1 MKNDRGFALP
11 ITIFLIAI
19 LTLMLGSTFTRA
31 ATENQIAGGSKAS
44 NDATLVAHAGLD
56 KYFGQD
62 FTEAARPLS
71 GDSTRLDVP
80 GGWAWVVPDVLIT
93 PADTMRSFRYI
104 IRSTGYA
111 GDPSQPGNALASHTV
126 AQFAGWHRASLDA
139 PRAAIIAANGLDIE
153 KPNESSIVALDGQ
166 DQFNPLC
173 AGGPVLP
180 AGFGARLPAGTNSDL
195 NDATITGSPALLEL
209 GTRESV
215 AQLVNIDWE
224 AIRAGEFIP
233 DYTSPQ
239 NGLTGDFPS
248 QLVDGN
254 HTESRD
260 NFSGEGLLIVTGDLT
275 VSSSKDY
282 WYWRGVILV
291 GGEASIEADHVYIYG
306 TIISGLNYLTGDTPT
321 NDDSDFKGDHE
332 FRLRFDSCNIRKSL
346 RSLKG
351 FIPLENTWIDNW
363 ATF

>member
-1 MKNDRGFALP
+1 MPDKTRDDRGFALP
-11 ITIFLIAI
+11 LAIFLIAI
-19 LTLMLGSTFTRA
+19 LTLMLASTFTRA
-31 ATENQIAGGSKAS
+31 ATEHQIAAGSKWTV
-44 NDATLVAHAGLD
+44 DALFVAQSGLE

-62 FTEAARPLS
+62 FTASDRPLLE
-71 GDSTRLDVP
+71 DSMRMDVP
-80 GGWAWVVPDVLIT
+80 GGWAWVVPDVLMT
-93 PADTMRSFRYI
+93 PADTMQDFRYI
-104 IRSTGYA
+104 IRSTGYVE
-111 GDPSQPGNALASHTV
+111 DPSQPGYALASHTV
-126 AQFAGWHRASLDA
+126 AQFADWQTAWLNA
-139 PRAAIIAANGLDIE
+139 PRAALIAANGLDIE
-153 KPNESSIVALDGQ
+153 SNDVELDGR
-166 DQFNPLC
+166 DQSNALC
-173 AGGPVLP
+173 AGDPLLP
-180 AGFGARLPAGTNSDL
+180 DGFGARLPAGRNSDL
-195 NDATITGSPALLEL
+195 HHAEFNGSPALLEL

-224 AIRAGEFIP
+224 AIRAGGFIP

-248 QLVDGN
+248 QLVAGN
-254 HTESRD
+254 YTESLN

-306 TIISGLNYLTGDTPT
+306 TIISGLNYLTGDTPD
-321 NDDSDFKGDHE
+321 DDSDFRGDHE
-332 FRLRFDSCNIRKSL
+332 FVLRFDSCYIRKSL

>member
-1 MKNDRGFALP
+1 MNDRGFALP

-31 ATENQIAGGSKAS
+31 ATENQIAAGSKS
-44 NDATLVAHAGLD
+44 TVDALLVAQAGLE

-62 FTEAARPLS
+62 FTAANRPLS
-71 GDSTRLDVP
+71 GDSMHLDVP
-80 GGWAWVVPDVLIT
+80 GGWVWVVPDVLIT
-93 PADTMRSFRYI
+93 PADTMRNFRYI
-104 IRSTGYA
+104 IRSTGFA
-111 GDPSQPGNALASHTV
+111 EDPSQPGNVLASHTV
-126 AQFAGWHRASLDA
+126 AQFADWYRASLDA
-139 PRAAIIAANGLDIE
+139 PPAAVIAANGLDIE
-153 KPNESSIVALDGQ
+153 SDDVELDGR

-173 AGGPVLP
+173 ASGPVLP
-180 AGFGARLPAGTNSDL
+180 AGFGARLPASGNRDL
-195 NDATITGSPALLEL
+195 DDADILGSPPLLEL
-209 GTRESV
+209 GTMESV

-224 AIRAGEFIP
+224 AIRSGKFIP

-248 QLVDGN
+248 QLVAGN
-254 HTESRD
+254 YSESLDR
-260 NFSGEGLLIVTGDLT
+260 FEGEGLLIVTGDLE
-275 VSSSKDY
+275 VVEDRDR

-291 GGEASIEADHVYIYG
+291 GGEASIEADHVRING

-346 RSLKG
+346 RFMRG
-351 FIPLENTWIDNW
+351 FVPLENTWIDNW

>member
-1 MKNDRGFALP
+1 MNERGFALP
-11 ITIFLIAI
+11 ITLFVIAI
-19 LTLMLGSTFTRA
+19 LTLMLGSAFTRA
-31 ATENQIAGGSKAS
+31 ASESQIAGGSKATV
-44 NDATLVAHAGLD
+44 DALFVAEAGLQ

-62 FTEAARPLS
+62 FTDLESPRPLS
-71 GDSTRLDVP
+71 GDSVRLDVP
-80 GGWAWVVPDVLIT
+80 GGWAWVVPDVLQT
-93 PADTMRSFRYI
+93 PADTMDNFRYI
-104 IRSTGYA
+104 IRSTGYVE
-111 GDPSQPGNALASHTV
+111 DPNDESTPLASRTV
-126 AQFAGWHRASLDA
+126 AQFADWQTPWLDA
-139 PRAAIIAANGLDIE
+139 PSAALIAANGLDIE
-153 KPNESSIVALDGQ
+153 GGDVELDGR
-166 DQFNPLC
+166 DQSNALC
-173 AGGPVLP
+173 AGDPLLP
-180 AGFGARLPAGTNSDL
+180 DGFGARLPAGRNSDL
-195 NDATITGSPALLEL
+195 GDAVFNGSPDKLEL
-209 GTRESV
+209 GERESV

-239 NGLTGDFPS
+239 NGLPGDFPS

-254 HTESRD
+254 YTESRD

-321 NDDSDFKGDHE
+321 NDDSDFRGDHE

-346 RSLKG
+346 RFLRG
-351 FIPLENTWIDNW
+351 FVPLENTWIDNW